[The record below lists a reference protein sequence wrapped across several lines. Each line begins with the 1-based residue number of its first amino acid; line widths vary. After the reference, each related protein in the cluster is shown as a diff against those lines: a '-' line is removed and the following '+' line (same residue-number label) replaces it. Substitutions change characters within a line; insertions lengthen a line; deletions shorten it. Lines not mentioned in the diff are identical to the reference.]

1 MENNVNNFNAIKE
14 GTVTIIHEND
24 LQKKLNSGKKLKI
37 KLGMDPTA
45 PDLHLGHAVVLSKLK
60 DFQDLGHEILFLIG
74 DFTARIG
81 DPTGKSK
88 TRPPL
93 SDEQIA
99 LNTVTYFEQ
108 VGKILDPALVKI
120 VYNSHWLQ
128 KLSTKDLVE
137 LCAKVTLSRL
147 IERDDFEQRM
157 QKNQS
162 IGFHELLYPLLQ
174 GYDSV
179 ELHADV
185 ELGGT
190 DQTFN
195 LLMGRTLQES
205 FGQEPQVVI
214 TMPLL
219 EGLDGVNKMSKSLGN
234 YIGLAEPPN
243 QAYGKLMSISDTL
256 MWRYFSLLLRK
267 SSTEIS
273 ILQERIAA
281 GTLHPM
287 ALKKSMASDIIA
299 KFWSKADAMVAQE
312 QFEALFQNKDYS
324 QAQEITLPANTASP
338 LWVVDLLKLLDAVKS
353 SSEAYRLIEAGA
365 VKIDDVAVTNVKAM
379 IQWHDGMIVKVGKHR
394 IYQLKAE
401 NDTPSGIRRNDY
413 GNL

>member
-108 VGKILDPALVKI
+108 VGKILNPALIKI

-128 KLSTKDLVE
+128 KLTAKDFVE
-137 LCAKVTLSRL
+137 LCAEVTLSRL

-162 IGFHELLYPLLQ
+162 ISFHELLYPLLQ

-234 YIGLAEPPN
+234 YIGLTEPAE

-256 MWRYFSLLLRK
+256 MWRYFALLLRK
-267 SSTEIS
+267 SSAEIS

-287 ALKKSMASDIIA
+287 ELKKSMAFDIIA
-299 KFWSKADAMVAQE
+299 KFWSKPDAQIAQE
-312 QFEALFQNKDYS
+312 QFEALFQKKDYS
-324 QAQEITLPANTASP
+324 QAQEVILPANTASP
-338 LWVVDLLKLLDAVKS
+338 FAIVDLLKALGAVKS

-365 VKIDDVAVTNVKAM
+365 VKIDDVAITDFKAL
-379 IQWHDGMIVKVGKHR
+379 ITWHDGMIVKVGKHR
-394 IYQLKAE
+394 IYQLKIA
-401 NDTPSGIRRNDY
+401 
-413 GNL
+413 